1 MLEPMPMKKISL
13 LLVFFLLT
21 CAPLFAQH
29 PLIGTW
35 EMVTIKG
42 INANGEKFSSDT
54 SAIREI
60 KIITPTHYMLIA
72 QDVEG
77 DSLVFNRC
85 YAGTVKIDG
94 EGYIEIPI
102 VSSVPIFD
110 NVKTDFKWKVVGDRF
125 IQSGTLIRPDG
136 KKVVLDELV
145 FQRVKTPQAYG
156 KNPGNGAWKLLT
168 SKYTTTDGIN
178 HSETNET
185 INALQL
191 MTPTHWMYVS
201 IKNKKF
207 EHAMGGAYTMKDG
220 KCYPSLDVA
229 SFPKKLWGKTEWTQ
243 KVEGDKLRVTGV
255 SVFTDGKKFTWEDY
269 FEKAK

>member
-1 MLEPMPMKKISL
+1 MLEPIPMKKISL

-136 KKVVLDELV
+136 SQCRETDSWWLPTGRWRTSSASSSPPGSAMWNVGRRSAHIRARLQVL
-145 FQRVKTPQAYG
+145 
-156 KNPGNGAWKLLT
+156 LL
-168 SKYTTTDGIN
+168 
-178 HSETNET
+178 
-185 INALQL
+185 L
-191 MTPTHWMYVS
+191 
-201 IKNKKF
+201 
-207 EHAMGGAYTMKDG
+207 
-220 KCYPSLDVA
+220 
-229 SFPKKLWGKTEWTQ
+229 
-243 KVEGDKLRVTGV
+243 
-255 SVFTDGKKFTWEDY
+255 
-269 FEKAK
+269 